1 MQVGSPEWC
10 MYLLDLE
17 KERLGSSTTPRVSKK
32 LMDSEKVS
40 KARWEYQQEVEQL
53 RAMRDQRDRIFYN
66 AGRYMAGDRDE
77 TAVSAFKLCNV
88 LMLEE
93 G

>member
-40 KARWEYQQEVEQL
+40 KARWEYQQELEQL
-53 RAMRDQRDRIFYN
+53 WAIREQRDKIFFN
-66 AGRYMAGDRDE
+66 AGRFMAGDRDDV
-77 TAVSAFKLCNV
+77 AVAAFKLCNV

-93 G
+93 R